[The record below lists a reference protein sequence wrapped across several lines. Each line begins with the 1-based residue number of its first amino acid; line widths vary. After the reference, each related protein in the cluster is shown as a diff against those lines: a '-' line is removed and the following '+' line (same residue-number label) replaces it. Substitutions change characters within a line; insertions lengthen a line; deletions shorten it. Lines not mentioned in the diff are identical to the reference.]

1 MEVEELRVLLFSLE
15 ENKKEKQREIVKIGV
30 DTYREA
36 AEADRRLF
44 QLGIEVDELMTRLG

>member
-1 MEVEELRVLLFSLE
+1 LEVEELRVLLFSLE

-36 AEADRRLF
+36 TEADRRLA
-44 QLGIEVDELMTRLG
+44 QLGIEVDELMKRLG